1 MVFAS
6 LEFLTLFLPAFLL
19 VYSLA
24 RPAWRNVILLI
35 GSWLFPQLGVEIGS
49 GMVSAIVAAT
59 IGAVLLLLIL
69 RLFSR
74 GGRW

>member
-1 MVFAS
+1 VGA
-6 LEFLTLFLPAFLL
+6 
-19 VYSLA
+19 
-24 RPAWRNVILLI
+24 LI
-35 GSWLFPQLGVEIGS
+35 GSWLFPQLGVHIGS
-49 GMVSAIVAAT
+49 GLVSSIVAAT